1 MHGFLF
7 CSDHPDCT
15 LLPQAQHIAAA
26 LPEYLL
32 DGCMVPLQ
40 QLPGHISLNGACTAA
55 ALHPP
60 CALTALQN
68 ALAQSQRYGQSLM
81 PHIRCAVHILTQ
93 RKGSLSALLHQT
105 CKHRELLCIKRIPLR
120 QRAGI
125 LLK

>member
-40 QLPGHISLNGACTAA
+40 QLPGT
-55 ALHPP
+55 
-60 CALTALQN
+60 
-68 ALAQSQRYGQSLM
+68 
-81 PHIRCAVHILTQ
+81 
-93 RKGSLSALLHQT
+93 
-105 CKHRELLCIKRIPLR
+105 
-120 QRAGI
+120 
-125 LLK
+125 

>member
-40 QLPGHISLNGACTAA
+40 QLPGHISLNGACKA
-55 ALHPP
+55 
-60 CALTALQN
+60 C
-68 ALAQSQRYGQSLM
+68 
-81 PHIRCAVHILTQ
+81 
-93 RKGSLSALLHQT
+93 LLYT
-105 CKHRELLCIKRIPLR
+105 SPSPRD
-120 QRAGI
+120 
-125 LLK
+125 

>member
-40 QLPGHISLNGACTAA
+40 QLPGHISLNGACKAA

-60 CALTALQN
+60 GSAAVFQQR
-68 ALAQSQRYGQSLM
+68 LAQRQCHRKPLM
-81 PHIRCAVHILTQ
+81 PHIGAAVDIL
-93 RKGSLSALLHQT
+93 A
-105 CKHRELLCIKRIPLR
+105 
-120 QRAGI
+120 
-125 LLK
+125 

>member
-40 QLPGHISLNGACTAA
+40 QPVSYTHLTLPT
-55 ALHPP
+55 
-60 CALTALQN
+60 
-68 ALAQSQRYGQSLM
+68 
-81 PHIRCAVHILTQ
+81 IL
-93 RKGSLSALLHQT
+93 RV
-105 CKHRELLCIKRIPLR
+105 
-120 QRAGI
+120 
-125 LLK
+125 

>member
-7 CSDHPDCT
+7 YSDHPDCT

-40 QLPGHISLNGACTAA
+40 QLPGHISLNGACKAA

-68 ALAQSQRYGQSLM
+68 ALAENS
-81 PHIRCAVHILTQ
+81 PP
-93 RKGSLSALLHQT
+93 
-105 CKHRELLCIKRIPLR
+105 KHRHFAPKTIRGTAVLADAFHVSFNMRK
-120 QRAGI
+120 A
-125 LLK
+125 

>member
-40 QLPGHISLNGACTAA
+40 QLPGHISLNGACKAA

-60 CALTALQN
+60 GSRAALQDT
-68 ALAQSQRYGQSLM
+68 LAQRQCHRKPLM
-81 PHIRCAVHILTQ
+81 PHIGTAVDIL
-93 RKGSLSALLHQT
+93 A
-105 CKHRELLCIKRIPLR
+105 
-120 QRAGI
+120 
-125 LLK
+125 

>member
-40 QLPGHISLNGACTAA
+40 QLPGHISLN
-55 ALHPP
+55 L
-60 CALTALQN
+60 
-68 ALAQSQRYGQSLM
+68 SLI
-81 PHIRCAVHILTQ
+81 HI
-93 RKGSLSALLHQT
+93 
-105 CKHRELLCIKRIPLR
+105 
-120 QRAGI
+120 
-125 LLK
+125 

>member
-1 MHGFLF
+1 MHGLLY

-40 QLPGHISLNGACTAA
+40 QLPGHISLNGACKAA

-60 CALTALQN
+60 GSPLPLQ
-68 ALAQSQRYGQSLM
+68 QSL
-81 PHIRCAVHILTQ
+81 ADG
-93 RKGSLSALLHQT
+93 KS
-105 CKHRELLCIKRIPLR
+105 HREPLMP
-120 QRAGI
+120 
-125 LLK
+125 

>member
-40 QLPGHISLNGACTAA
+40 QLPGHISLNVPAKP
-55 ALHPP
+55 PP
-60 CALTALQN
+60 CIRHAP
-68 ALAQSQRYGQSLM
+68 SLPCRM
-81 PHIRCAVHILTQ
+81 LWLRA
-93 RKGSLSALLHQT
+93 SAT
-105 CKHRELLCIKRIPLR
+105 DRP
-120 QRAGI
+120 
-125 LLK
+125 

>member
-32 DGCMVPLQ
+32 DGCMVSPKQ
-40 QLPGHISLNGACTAA
+40 PPGHIGLNGACKAA

-60 CALTALQN
+60 AILFFIFQFPFFAWL
-68 ALAQSQRYGQSLM
+68 
-81 PHIRCAVHILTQ
+81 IRTQ
-93 RKGSLSALLHQT
+93 A
-105 CKHRELLCIKRIPLR
+105 
-120 QRAGI
+120 
-125 LLK
+125 

>member
-40 QLPGHISLNGACTAA
+40 QPPGHIGLDGACKAA
-55 ALHPP
+55 ALHPHAPSLP
-60 CALTALQN
+60 CRMLWLRA
-68 ALAQSQRYGQSLM
+68 
-81 PHIRCAVHILTQ
+81 
-93 RKGSLSALLHQT
+93 SAT
-105 CKHRELLCIKRIPLR
+105 DSP
-120 QRAGI
+120 
-125 LLK
+125 